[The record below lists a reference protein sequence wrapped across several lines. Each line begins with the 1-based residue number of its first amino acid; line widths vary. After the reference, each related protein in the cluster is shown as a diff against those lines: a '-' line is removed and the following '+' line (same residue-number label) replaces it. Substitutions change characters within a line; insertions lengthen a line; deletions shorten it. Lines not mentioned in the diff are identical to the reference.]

1 MGNLFLSA
9 VVVLLLL
16 TVFVG
21 YLLFPADGG
30 EIFVR
35 ENCDKCHTLRGEGLG
50 TIDLTDITQRRSRT
64 WIREQIIDGRRH
76 DPQSGMPRFGHLP
89 EKDIK
94 ALTDHLEGE

>member
-1 MGNLFLSA
+1 MGKLFLAA

-21 YLLFPADGG
+21 YLLFPPDGG
-30 EIFVR
+30 EVFVR
-35 ENCDKCHTLRGEGLG
+35 ENCDKCHTLRGKGLG
-50 TIDLTDITQRRSRT
+50 TIDLTDVTQRKSRT

-89 EKDIK
+89 EKEIK
-94 ALTDHLEGE
+94 ALIDYLEGE

>member
-21 YLLFPADGG
+21 YSLFPPAGG

-35 ENCDKCHTLRGEGLG
+35 ENCDKCHTLRGKGIG
-50 TIDLTDITQRRSRT
+50 VIDLTDVTQRRSRT

-89 EKDIK
+89 GKEIK
-94 ALTDHLEGE
+94 ALIDHLEGE